1 MAHRPNLDKEGRG
14 HYILTK
20 CTGRKGLP
28 IYEYQCTKCGR
39 RVEMMQKITDES
51 LQTCPSCKGQLRR
64 LMSLTSF
71 QLKGNGWYAT
81 DYKDKDKKEKK
92 KRKADK
98 GEEKADKKS
107 EKATTA

>member
-1 MAHRPNLDKEGRG
+1 V
-14 HYILTK
+14 
-20 CTGRKGLP
+20 P

-39 RVEMMQKITDES
+39 KVEMMQKITDES
-51 LQTCPSCKGQLRR
+51 LQTCPSCKGPLRR

-81 DYKDKDKKEKK
+81 DYKDKKEKK
-92 KRKADK
+92 KKKTDK

>member
-1 MAHRPNLDKEGRG
+1 V
-14 HYILTK
+14 
-20 CTGRKGLP
+20 P
-28 IYEYQCTKCGR
+28 IYEYQCTKCGC

-81 DYKDKDKKEKK
+81 DYKDKKQKKKE
-92 KRKADK
+92 ASAEK
-98 GEEKADKKS
+98 GEEKTEKKS
-107 EKATTA
+107 KEASTA

>member
-1 MAHRPNLDKEGRG
+1 M
-14 HYILTK
+14 
-20 CTGRKGLP
+20 P

-71 QLKGNGWYAT
+71 QLKGSGWYAT
-81 DYKDKDKKEKK
+81 DYKDKDKRKKET
-92 KRKADK
+92 KADK
-98 GEEKADKKS
+98 GEDKARKKS
-107 EKATTA
+107 KEASTA

>member
-1 MAHRPNLDKEGRG
+1 MPV
-14 HYILTK
+14 
-20 CTGRKGLP
+20 
-28 IYEYQCTKCGR
+28 YEYQCTKCGR
-39 RVEMMQKITDES
+39 RVELMQKITDES
-51 LQTCPSCKGQLRR
+51 RQTCPSCKGQLRR

-81 DYKDKDKKEKK
+81 DYKDKKEKK
-92 KRKADK
+92 KKKADK

>member
-1 MAHRPNLDKEGRG
+1 M
-14 HYILTK
+14 
-20 CTGRKGLP
+20 P

-39 RVEMMQKITDES
+39 KVEMMQKITDES
-51 LQTCPSCKGQLRR
+51 LQTCPSCKGRLKR

-71 QLKGNGWYAT
+71 QLKGTGWYAT
-81 DYKDKDKKEKK
+81 DYKDKKEKK
-92 KRKADK
+92 KKKADK

>member
-1 MAHRPNLDKEGRG
+1 M
-14 HYILTK
+14 
-20 CTGRKGLP
+20 P

-39 RVEMMQKITDES
+39 RVELMQKITDES
-51 LQTCPSCKGQLRR
+51 LQACPSCKGPLRR

-71 QLKGNGWYAT
+71 HLKGNGWYAT
-81 DYKDKDKKEKK
+81 DYKNKDKKEKK
-92 KRKADK
+92 KAKADK